1 MQHTC
6 SILADD
12 PGAEFGDGVQLGVAE
27 VQVASV
33 EEDAMIGKMKAQ
45 TNLKIKELTL

>member
-12 PGAEFGDGVQLGVAE
+12 PGADFGDGVQLGVAE